1 MDEII
6 KRIEKEIKTFARPQK
21 EGESRWRIGYVDG
34 LKKALK
40 IIEEERK

>member
-6 KRIEKEIKTFARPQK
+6 KKIEKEIKAYSTVSEARS
-21 EGESRWRIGYVDG
+21 SRWRYGYLDG
-34 LKKALK
+34 LRKALK

>member
-6 KRIEKEIKTFARPQK
+6 KKIEKEIKAYSTVSKDRS
-21 EGESRWRIGYVDG
+21 SRWRYGYIDG
-34 LKKALK
+34 LRKALK

>member
-6 KRIEKEIKTFARPQK
+6 KRIEKEIKTYSVVPKDRS
-21 EGESRWRIGYVDG
+21 SRWRIGYVDG

>member
-6 KRIEKEIKTFARPQK
+6 KRIEKEIKAYSAVSKDRS
-21 EGESRWRIGYVDG
+21 SRWRYGYIDG
-34 LKKALK
+34 LRKALK